1 MKTEYV
7 WNYDIKVKDENGE
20 YVYEKETLEH
30 LLEILKQH
38 PEYTEVNAKHIG
50 KTLKKAYKNIG
61 KMNERWKDGQIK

>member
-7 WNYDIKVKDENGE
+7 WNYDIKVKDKNGE

-38 PEYTEVNAKHIG
+38 PEYTEVQAKHIG
-50 KTLKKAYKNIG
+50 KVLKKTYKNIG
-61 KMNERWKDGQIK
+61 KMNDIWGNNG